1 MINMAFMP
9 LYMWEIWDVTPVT
22 DTRTVESSAVFSWSW
37 IRNFLRQKELI
48 LETYNAKLNKERKRV
63 LSSISILRLSPGSAY
78 YQYCFLGLF
87 QILCCTDRCP
97 DLGLIVRVQKV
108 QILYFPII
116 RVPILYFL
124 IFWFLIVVW
133 SNFASIGQCG
143 LIESLVNGWKDF
155 NDGKRPR
162 RLSGRDSWKIFL
174 LIRSENNTVLFF

>member
-1 MINMAFMP
+1 MIGLGSDKNRLNCEECQISSQRFCQ
-9 LYMWEIWDVTPVT
+9 
-22 DTRTVESSAVFSWSW
+22 TRKSK
-37 IRNFLRQKELI
+37 FLRQKELI
-48 LETYNAKLNKERKRV
+48 LETAYNAKLNKERKRV

-87 QILCCTDRCP
+87 QILGCRDRCP

-124 IFWFLIVVW
+124 IFWFLIVDW
-133 SNFASIGQCG
+133 SNFGSIGQCG
-143 LIESLVNGWKDF
+143 LIEFLVIGWKDF

-162 RLSGRDSWKIFL
+162 RLSGRGSWKIFL
-174 LIRSENNTVLFF
+174 LICSENNTVLLF